1 MRSGVCSP
9 QLAPA
14 PRPESRLSGHSGP
27 GPATASRAA
36 PPAVRSARGQPL
48 HAGRRLRGLGD
59 GEGAGCPR
67 EDKTRKGERAGRR
80 PAAPRLQ
87 PAVRDVPDAGVCW
100 GRSRTPSGPRVHRPW
115 GAVTAG
121 GRTRE
126 AGPLAGAG
134 GLRRSP
140 AGASCRRVAQA
151 THGGHTPRVT
161 RPSVLQAATASRPG
175 SWAPGEAARCPR
187 RRYQEGA
194 ARPCWTPPGPADGVS
209 LDRALGVA

>member
-48 HAGRRLRGLGD
+48 RAGRRLRGLGD

-67 EDKTRKGERAGRR
+67 EDKMRKGERAGRR

-100 GRSRTPSGPRVHRPW
+100 GAAGPRLARGSTVCGGQRQLAEGPERQGLWPELGGCAAHQLGPAAGVWLRRHTEVTLPESPDRPCSKPPLPLDRAP
-115 GAVTAG
+115 GLPERPHGVRDEG
-121 GRTRE
+121 IRRGRRVP
-126 AGPLAGAG
+126 AGPL
-134 GLRRSP
+134 
-140 AGASCRRVAQA
+140 RV
-151 THGGHTPRVT
+151 PRT
-161 RPSVLQAATASRPG
+161 G
-175 SWAPGEAARCPR
+175 
-187 RRYQEGA
+187 
-194 ARPCWTPPGPADGVS
+194 
-209 LDRALGVA
+209 